1 MTQPK
6 AINVPR
12 RSDIPG
18 RATPGPSHG
27 FSRITKHES
36 RNTAFFRP
44 GLRSMK
50 IMVREMSLIRG
61 LGAPAKE
68 MSFRHHL
75 ALFKDHSCPLLPT
88 IARHC
93 PRLPAKKMLQA
104 RVASQYGRRSRGPG
118 RVPRAAP
125 RQPGCT
131 VEQTNHEPGS
141 FLPRGAS
148 RREFRGLHE
157 SRVTKHES
165 RLFAVGAP
173 GRRHRKPPSGPLR
186 PPASHCFPVHRCSP
200 LFAIVQMKILFGADL
215 HVSPRGEAKW
225 VRGPSGQGAS
235 RAEEKG
241 ASRLAR
247 AGVLEQYVEHGKQ
260 AQRSPGARIRVL
272 RPSGGETCRLV
283 SSRRPVT
290 AFLRAVGR
298 LSRGMRGGPWG
309 VRQCPCPGSRSR
321 SALRRASPA
330 GQTCREHKMNPC

>member
-1 MTQPK
+1 
-6 AINVPR
+6 
-12 RSDIPG
+12 
-18 RATPGPSHG
+18 
-27 FSRITKHES
+27 
-36 RNTAFFRP
+36 
-44 GLRSMK
+44 
-50 IMVREMSLIRG
+50 
-61 LGAPAKE
+61 

-93 PRLPAKKMLQA
+93 PRLPAKKMLQSL
-104 RVASQYGRRSRGPG
+104 VASQYGRRSRGPG

-131 VEQTNHEPGS
+131 VEQTNHEPRS
-141 FLPRGAS
+141 FLARGAS
-148 RREFRGLHE
+148 RREFRGFHE

-165 RLFAVGAP
+165 RPFFAVGAP
-173 GRRHRKPPSGPLR
+173 GWRHRKPPSGPLR

-200 LFAIVQMKILFGADL
+200 LFTIVRHCSAKILFGASL

-225 VRGPSGQGAS
+225 VRGPSGLGAS

-298 LSRGMRGGPWG
+298 LSRGMRGGVGGETVSLP
-309 VRQCPCPGSRSR
+309 RQPFSVGLATSV
-321 SALRRASPA
+321 ARRAVA
-330 GQTCREHKMNPC
+330 ANTK